1 MKTNEIYVSN
11 NGYGWEEALTETE
24 KYADYRQ
31 LIGKEKIHLR
41 LIAEEMLG
49 MVETIAGDFEANF
62 WIDDDDKAYYAHL
75 NAAVLMD
82 SKIRSTLIETSTSG
96 KNAAAKGIMGKIR
109 DVFQAFMAG
118 RNDTVTVL
126 SEYYGGFSG
135 YELSGMGAFSS
146 TNIWS
151 LSCYKETVQGRKNDD
166 KIEKWDELEK
176 SIIANIADDVTV
188 GIKGNN
194 VEMVI
199 TKKWKTGKE

>member
-1 MKTNEIYVSN
+1 
-11 NGYGWEEALTETE
+11 
-24 KYADYRQ
+24 
-31 LIGKEKIHLR
+31 
-41 LIAEEMLG
+41 
-49 MVETIAGDFEANF
+49 
-62 WIDDDDKAYYAHL
+62 
-75 NAAVLMD
+75 MD

-96 KNAAAKGIMGKIR
+96 RNAAAKGIMGKIR

-126 SEYYGGFSG
+126 SENYGGYSG
-135 YELSGMGAFSS
+135 DGLSGTGAFSS

-151 LSCYKETVQGRKNDD
+151 LSCYKETVQGRKSDD

-199 TKKWKTGKE
+199 TKKWKTGKK